1 MAAHADIKRKDIQ
14 DNFIGFLAYS
24 AGMVADYGLKTRGK
38 GAGHAM
44 IRAELDDW
52 TGWSAGVAE
61 FKRFMSKA
69 SRCPTTAPPILKFQ
83 AAVQAKKARNAKK
96 KAKKATKA
104 A

>member
-69 SRCPTTAPPILKFQ
+69 SRCPTTRGAWLGS
-83 AAVQAKKARNAKK
+83 AGHMCMWCDVMA
-96 KAKKATKA
+96 
-104 A
+104 